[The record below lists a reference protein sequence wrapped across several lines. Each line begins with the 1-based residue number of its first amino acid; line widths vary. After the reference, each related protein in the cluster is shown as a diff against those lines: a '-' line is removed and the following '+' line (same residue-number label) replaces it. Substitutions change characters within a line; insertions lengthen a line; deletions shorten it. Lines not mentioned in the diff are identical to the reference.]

1 MSNTTSPLPAFAG
14 VDVGKASL
22 QLAISFDDGKFFQKT
37 CPNTPE
43 GRADLVAL
51 CAQHRTGLVVLEAT
65 GGLEL
70 DAAAEFAL
78 GQIPVSVITPVQS
91 KAFAKALNQQ
101 AKTDA
106 IDAKLLATFARK
118 LNPTPSQI
126 PSETQ
131 RNLHEIAARRR
142 QLIGQLVQEKN
153 RSQQARDP
161 RVKKSID
168 ASLAFLESQLADI
181 DTHLGELIAAD
192 SALVASVERLDSVPS
207 IGPATATHLLV
218 ACPELGSLNRQQI
231 ASLAGLAPFNHD
243 SGALAGQRRI
253 KGGRQ
258 DLRTCLYMATLTA
271 VRCNPIIKAFYDD
284 LVARGKKK
292 MVALIAAMRKLLIIL
307 NSMQR
312 EKKTWA
318 EFTSQPLAF

>member
-1 MSNTTSPLPAFAG
+1 MSNTASPQPAFAG

-22 QLAISFDDGKFFQKT
+22 QLAISFGDGRFLEKT
-37 CPNTPE
+37 CPNTPD
-43 GRADLVAL
+43 GRAALVAL
-51 CAQHRTGLVVLEAT
+51 CASHRARLVVLEAT

-70 DAAAEFAL
+70 DIAAELAHE
-78 GQIPVSVITPVQS
+78 QISVSVITPAQS
-91 KAFAKALNQQ
+91 RAFAKALNQQ

-106 IDAKLLATFARK
+106 IDAKLLAAFACR
-118 LNPTPSQI
+118 LNPAPSQI

-131 RNLHEIAARRR
+131 RNLREIAARRR
-142 QLIGQLVQEKN
+142 QLIGQLVGEKN
-153 RSQQARDP
+153 RSQQARDA

-181 DTHLGELIAAD
+181 DGHLGELIATD
-192 SALVASVERLDSVPS
+192 PELLASVERLDSVPA

-243 SGALAGQRRI
+243 SGSMTGQRAI
-253 KGGRQ
+253 KGGRE
-258 DLRTCLYMATLTA
+258 DMRTCLYMATVSA
-271 VRCNPIIKAFYDD
+271 IRCNPMIKAFYDE

-312 EKKTWA
+312 QKKTWT
-318 EFTSQPLAF
+318 EFTAQPLAI